1 MSTSG
6 PRMSEKE
13 KKRYFKAI
21 AKAADDGAKSLRE
34 FNKAVAR
41 LQIKAGKFMKKHG
54 NVRREG

>member
-34 FNKAVAR
+34 FCRTITR
-41 LQIKAGKFMKKHG
+41 LSIKADKFMKKHG
-54 NVRREG
+54 NVRRDG